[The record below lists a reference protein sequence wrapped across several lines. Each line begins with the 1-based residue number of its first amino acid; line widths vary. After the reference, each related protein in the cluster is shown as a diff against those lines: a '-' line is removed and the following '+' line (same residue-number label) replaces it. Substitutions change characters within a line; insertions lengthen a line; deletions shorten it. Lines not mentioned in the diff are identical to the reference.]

1 MTALPQTGPSLTW
14 NLLSDGVPPSLLID
28 LIDPEGMRIAL
39 AAELTESDVTRDLA
53 PLIEKW
59 IVRSA

>member
-1 MTALPQTGPSLTW
+1 MTALPPPGPSLTW
-14 NLLSDGVPPSLLID
+14 SLLSDGIPPSLLID
-28 LIDPEGMRIAL
+28 LIDPEGMRNAL
-39 AAELTESDVTRDLA
+39 AAELTESDVARDLA